1 MLKNVSS
8 EMEKYPSGF
17 SNWMDLMLNHQNDFY
32 EVVVVGEMASEKIK
46 ELNTFY
52 LPNTILAGST
62 GKNDGH
68 LFKNRYV
75 SEQTLIYIC
84 KNNSC
89 KLPVKDTKIVIETI
103 NKKE

>member
-1 MLKNVSS
+1 
-8 EMEKYPSGF
+8 MEKYPSGF

-52 LPNTILAGST
+52 LPNTVIAGSPE
-62 GKNDGH
+62 KNDGH

-75 SEQTLIYIC
+75 SGQTLIYIC

-89 KLPVKDTKIVIETI
+89 KLPVKDAKTVIESLN
-103 NKKE
+103 NKE